1 MFKKLLSKF
10 RPQPKIEAK
19 GYTPVQTQ
27 SFHGWLTNIGRSDVA
42 KSVAAIYYIKCYPV
56 NAGIG
61 EISDRLK
68 NIKPIFLDEKNDET
82 KNEASNFLM
91 KPNEKDTLGDILNKL
106 NINYKSTGEMYI
118 MKVGI
123 TRVMELHVLTS
134 VKVQASQ
141 EMGGEPTTFIYS
153 DNSTTITFTKKED
166 GKFWNSD
173 RTRELCYYHEYNPMS
188 SVTGLSPLSS
198 IALEIEQYM
207 SAGTHNL
214 AMLTN
219 SIKPSV
225 ILSSKSDIMPNPE
238 QIGQFKELLN
248 EFYQG
253 SGNAG
258 NYLLTGNFDVAP
270 VSVRSDMDY
279 KDLTN
284 ATRNAILQ
292 KLGVPL
298 TIADTTAS
306 TYNNRQLDQLA
317 FYDDTIIPLFKMYTM
332 WLIGLLQSDMKGQKI
347 VDVTINETD
356 IPALSERALLKLER
370 RAKIGHISINEM
382 REIDG
387 YEEVDGG
394 DFIYRPSSD
403 VPVSGGKITEDD
415 TEEAK
420 KWLR

>member
-1 MFKKLLSKF
+1 MLKKLLSKF
-10 RPQPKIEAK
+10 MPSIERK
-19 GYTPVQTQ
+19 SYVPVQTQ
-27 SFHGWLTNIGRSDVA
+27 SFHGWLTNIGRTDVA
-42 KSVAAIYYIKCYPV
+42 KSVATIYYLKCYPV
-56 NAGIG
+56 NAGVG

-68 NIKPIFLDEKNDET
+68 NIKPIFLGENGEEIIT
-82 KNEASNFLM
+82 SATTFLA
-91 KPNEKDTLGDILNKL
+91 KPNERDTFNDILNKM
-106 NINYKSTGEMYI
+106 NINYKTTGEIYL

-123 TRVMELHVLTS
+123 TRVMELHVLPS
-134 VKVQASQ
+134 VKVQVSQ
-141 EMGGEPTTFIYS
+141 TAGNEPVSFIYS
-153 DNSTTITFTKKED
+153 DNANTITFTKRDD
-166 GKFWNSD
+166 GRYWNSD
-173 RTRELCYYHEYNPMS
+173 STRELCYYHEYNPMS
-188 SVTGLSPLSS
+188 FTSGLSPLSS

-225 ILSSKSDIMPNPE
+225 VLSSKSDFMPNADQME
-238 QIGQFKELLN
+238 QFKKYLD
-248 EFYQG
+248 EFYRG
-253 SGNAG
+253 SGQAG
-258 NYLLTGNFDVAP
+258 NYLVTGNFDVTT
-270 VSVRSDMDY
+270 VSQRSDMDY

-317 FYDDTIIPLFKMYTM
+317 FYDDTIIPLFKMYSM
-332 WLIGLLQSDMKGQKI
+332 WIIEQIQGDFKGQPVK
-347 VDVTINETD
+347 DVTINETD
-356 IPALSERALLKLER
+356 IPALSERALIKLER
-370 RAKIGHISINEM
+370 RSKIGHLSINEL

-403 VPVSGGKITEDD
+403 VPVSGGTP
-415 TEEAK
+415 TEEDENEAQ